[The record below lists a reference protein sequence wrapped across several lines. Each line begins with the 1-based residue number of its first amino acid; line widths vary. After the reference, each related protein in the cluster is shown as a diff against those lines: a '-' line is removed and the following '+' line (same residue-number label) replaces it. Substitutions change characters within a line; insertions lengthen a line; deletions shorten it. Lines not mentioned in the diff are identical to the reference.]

1 MKKLS
6 LFLGMALAASLSL
19 TNCAEKIEGPIAPAT
34 PAGIPFEI
42 SADISTKTINNGL
55 ATQWATGDAINLF
68 HAEAGKTDYVSDNDF
83 TLDATRGGVFTGN
96 LSSAL
101 DPSKSYDWYAIYPYN
116 KNVTTPAA
124 TNKGYI
130 FLGQTATKG
139 FRTIQERNDSK
150 SHLCGTALPLY
161 GVAKGVASDVK
172 PSVAM
177 NNLASVVAV
186 KVKNTTTEPLVVKS
200 VSFTSTED
208 IVGGYFV
215 NFTGE
220 NVVYT
225 GSGTEFVSST
235 ASLTVNNGD
244 AIPANSEATFYIPI
258 KPHTVAAGKT
268 LKISVNGYEK
278 PLTLPKNV
286 TFTAGKIKT
295 LAFNFD
301 KVVVDY
307 VTLPWAI
314 DGTGGKSIWTS
325 TVGLSQNGLG
335 SDYASSNAPYLTKF
349 DTNGDYVQVKFN
361 SPAKQV
367 LFKVKMLG
375 GQITSYFTLQ
385 GSSNGSAFTDIEKFT
400 LSGKQNSELSF
411 VSSQNI
417 DESYRI
423 LKLVFERGSNV
434 GLGAMSITANST
446 DPAIYADD
454 ITSVSARGESAG
466 ELAYTIEN
474 PVEGTTLSGSCDGTV
489 VTSVI
494 DHGDGKTFLYEVS
507 KNPGEAREGWIKLT
521 YGDVEK
527 TIKVSQ
533 NAPVFT
539 VSRSEVE
546 LKADNSASATITIT
560 SDFGWTATT
569 SEGAGFMID
578 PESYKEGSNA
588 DGKTTMTIVA
598 LEANTLEGIKNL
610 GNITITNNDIEQTL
624 SVNVTQLSS
633 YQPPFINL
641 SSEAVKVAADAT
653 SASFTVESNVEYTV
667 HTDATWIGLYDE
679 TKTSNGT
686 VTILFE
692 ANTESKE
699 RTAVFTVS
707 STNNTISK
715 TFTLTQSA
723 TGAVV
728 TDYSAVYT
736 SNLKFNAGKKV
747 KIGETEY
754 DAAQV
759 GASNNPGS
767 LIFKIPAGTKRLCLH
782 VVGWSGEGGKIHTI
796 ATSVGKISSSSIT
809 TTADTGATG
818 NGPFTLSKTDYRGKE
833 YYFEFT
839 LTNVTEESTITI
851 KNSARKSRGVYFGI
865 NVE

>member
-1 MKKLS
+1 
-6 LFLGMALAASLSL
+6 MALAASLSL

-55 ATQWATGDAINLF
+55 ATQWAEGDAINLF
-68 HAEAGKTDYVSDNDF
+68 HAVAGTAGYVSDNDF
-83 TLDATRGGVFTGN
+83 TLDATRGGVFKGSLTGT
-96 LSSAL
+96 L
-101 DPSKSYDWYAIYPYN
+101 DASKSYDWYAFYPYSEYN
-116 KNVTTPAA
+116 KTPAGVSKE
-124 TNKGYI
+124 TFGYTHI
-130 FLGQTATKG
+130 GDKSQT
-139 FRTIQERNDSK
+139 QERNDSK
-150 SHLCGTALPLY
+150 AHLCGTALPLY

-172 PSVAM
+172 PKIAM

-208 IVGGYFV
+208 IVGTYYID
-215 NFTGE
+215 FTGE
-220 NVVYT
+220 NVVYK
-225 GSGTEFVSST
+225 GSGKDYVSAT

-278 PLTLPKNV
+278 PLTLPKDV
-286 TFTAGKIKT
+286 TFTAGRIKT

-301 KVVVDY
+301 KTQYTFDFSSKDS
-307 VTLPWAI
+307 I
-314 DGTGGKSIWTS
+314 DNMGIKAPTTGGVNIGDKTLVVGIVSLTS
-325 TVGLSQNGLG
+325 TDGGTATRVWNSNDAYDLRVYKGG
-335 SDYASSNAPYLTKF
+335 SLTFKVPAGYLITK
-349 DTNGDYVQVKFN
+349 VAFN
-361 SPAKQV
+361 SSAS
-367 LFKVKMLG
+367 LSVKEG
-375 GQITSYFTLQ
+375 SYRSGIWDGSGQSVTFTATSGCNIKTVNVFYEVGEVKPLI
-385 GSSNGSAFTDIEKFT
+385 SATDIT
-400 LSGKQNSELSF
+400 G
-411 VSSQNI
+411 I
-417 DESYRI
+417 
-423 LKLVFERGSNV
+423 
-434 GLGAMSITANST
+434 
-446 DPAIYADD
+446 
-454 ITSVSARGESAG
+454 SARGESAG
-466 ELAYTIEN
+466 ELVYTIEN

-489 VTSVI
+489 VTSVT
-494 DHGDGKTFLYEVS
+494 DYEDGKTFLYEVS
-507 KNPGEAREGWIKLT
+507 KNLGVAREGWIKLT

-569 SEGAGFMID
+569 SEGAGIMID

-653 SASFTVESNVEYTV
+653 SASFTVESNVEYKV
-667 HTDATWIGLYDE
+667 HTDAAWIGLYDE
-679 TKTSNGT
+679 TKTPNGT

-692 ANTESKE
+692 ANTESTE

-707 STNNTISK
+707 SIDNTISK

>member
-1 MKKLS
+1 
-6 LFLGMALAASLSL
+6 MALAASLSL
-19 TNCAEKIEGPIAPAT
+19 TNCTEKIEGPIAPAT

-42 SADISTKTINNGL
+42 SADISTKTINDEL
-55 ATQWATGDAINLF
+55 ATQWAEGDAINLF
-68 HAEAGKTDYVSDNDF
+68 HAEAGTAKYVSDNDF
-83 TLDATRGGVFTGN
+83 TLDATRKGVFTGN
-96 LSSAL
+96 LAGGELNASE
-101 DPSKSYDWYAIYPYN
+101 SYDWYAIYPYN
-116 KNVTTPAA
+116 KALTTPANNA
-124 TNKGYI
+124 T
-130 FLGQTATKG
+130 TAKWCYVGGRSDTPAVQNG
-139 FRTIQERNDSK
+139 NNST
-150 SHLCGTALPLY
+150 SHLVKSYAPLW
-161 GVAKGVASDVK
+161 GKVANVPSNEK
-172 PSVAM
+172 PSM
-177 NNLASVVAV
+177 IMQHLASVVKV
-186 KVKNTTTEPLVVKS
+186 KVTNTTEKPLTVNS
-200 VSFTSTED
+200 VAFTSTEP
-208 IVGGYFV
+208 IVGQFYIDV
-215 NFTGE
+215 TGTAVE
-220 NVVYT
+220 YT
-225 GSGTEFVSST
+225 TATGLYNSST
-235 ASLTVNNGD
+235 ASLTVNGAAPLANGES
-244 AIPANSEATFYIPI
+244 AVYYIPI

-278 PLTLPKNV
+278 PLTLPKDV
-286 TFTAGKIKT
+286 TFTSGSIKT
-295 LAFNFD
+295 LAFNYD

-367 LFKVKMLG
+367 SFKVKMLG
-375 GQITSYFTLQ
+375 GQNTSYFTLQ

-400 LSGKQNSELSF
+400 VSGKNNSELSF
-411 VSSQNI
+411 VSSLNI

-423 LKLVFERGSNV
+423 LRLVFKKGNNV
-434 GLGAMSITANST
+434 GLGAMSISANST

-507 KNPGEAREGWIKLT
+507 KNLGVAREGWIKLA

-588 DGKTTMTIVA
+588 GGKTTMTIVA
-598 LEANTLEGIKNL
+598 LEANTVEGIKNL

-633 YQPPFINL
+633 YQPPYINL

-667 HTDATWIGLYDE
+667 HTDAAWIGLYDK

-692 ANTESKE
+692 ANTESTE
-699 RTAVFTVS
+699 RTALFTVS
-707 STNNTISK
+707 STDNTISK
-715 TFTLTQSA
+715 TFTLTQSGAGTVEPVEKTEEFTFSAFTA
-723 TGAVV
+723 TEGVATFSATNFTIELKKGSSNDPAWVSNQARLYAGGTLTV
-728 TDYSAVYT
+728 YSKKLISKVEFEYT
-736 SNLKFNAGKKV
+736 INPNKKGNAPTIDSVNGSKNAGTWDSKK
-747 KIGETEY
+747 KIWQ
-754 DAAQV
+754 DAGGDNKITMLTSGSAGNV
-759 GASNNPGS
+759 G
-767 LIFKIPAGTKRLCLH
+767 FTKIK
-782 VVGWSGEGGKIHTI
+782 
-796 ATSVGKISSSSIT
+796 
-809 TTADTGATG
+809 
-818 NGPFTLSKTDYRGKE
+818 
-833 YYFEFT
+833 
-839 LTNVTEESTITI
+839 VT
-851 KNSARKSRGVYFGI
+851 Y
-865 NVE
+865 VE

>member
-19 TNCAEKIEGPIAPAT
+19 TNCTEKIEGPIAPAT

-55 ATQWATGDAINLF
+55 ATQWAEGDAINLF
-68 HAEAGKTDYVSDNDF
+68 HAVAGTAGYVSDNDF
-83 TLDATRGGVFTGN
+83 TLDATRDGVFTGN

-101 DPSKSYDWYAIYPYN
+101 DASKSYDWYAFYPYSEYN
-116 KNVTTPAA
+116 KTPAGVSKE
-124 TNKGYI
+124 TFGYTHI
-130 FLGQTATKG
+130 GDKSQT
-139 FRTIQERNDSK
+139 QERNNSK
-150 SHLCGTALPLY
+150 AHLCGTALPLY

-172 PSVAM
+172 PKIAM

-186 KVKNTTTEPLVVKS
+186 KVKNTTTEPLVVNS

-208 IVGGYFV
+208 IVGTYYID
-215 NFTGE
+215 FTGE
-220 NVVYT
+220 NVVYK
-225 GSGTEFVSST
+225 GSGKDYVSAT

-258 KPHTVAAGKT
+258 KPHTVAKDKV

-278 PLTLPKNV
+278 PLTLPKDV
-286 TFTAGKIKT
+286 TFTAGSIKT

-335 SDYASSNAPYLTKF
+335 SDYASSKAPYLTKF

-367 LFKVKMLG
+367 SFKVKMLG

-400 LSGKQNSELSF
+400 VSGKQNSELSF

-423 LKLVFERGSNV
+423 LKLVFEKGSNV
-434 GLGAMSITANST
+434 GLGAMSISANST

-466 ELAYTIEN
+466 ELVYTIEN

-489 VTSVI
+489 VTSVT
-494 DHGDGKTFLYEVS
+494 DYEDGKTFLYEVS
-507 KNPGEAREGWIKLT
+507 KNLGVAREGWIKLT

-707 STNNTISK
+707 STDNTISK
-715 TFTLTQSA
+715 TFTLTQSGAGTVEPVEKTEEFTFSAFTVTEGVA
-723 TGAVV
+723 TINATNFTIELKKGSSSTNDPAWVSNQARLYAGGTMTV
-728 TDYSAVYT
+728 YSKKLISKVEFEYT
-736 SNLKFNAGKKV
+736 INPNKKGKVPTINSVKGSKNAGTWDSAKK
-747 KIGETEY
+747 IWQ
-754 DAAQV
+754 DA
-759 GASNNPGS
+759 
-767 LIFKIPAGTKRLCLH
+767 
-782 VVGWSGEGGKIHTI
+782 GG
-796 ATSVGKISSSSIT
+796 
-809 TTADTGATG
+809 D
-818 NGPFTLSKTDYRGKE
+818 N
-833 YYFEFT
+833 
-839 LTNVTEESTITI
+839 TITMLTSGSAGNVGFTKI
-851 KNSARKSRGVYFGI
+851 KVTY
-865 NVE
+865 VE

>member
-19 TNCAEKIEGPIAPAT
+19 TNCTEKIEGPIAPAT

-42 SADISTKTINNGL
+42 SADISTKTTNDGL
-55 ATQWATGDAINLF
+55 ATNWAEGDAINLF
-68 HAEAGKTDYVSDNDF
+68 HAEASTAGYVSDKDF
-83 TLDATRGGVFTGN
+83 TLDATRVGVFTGN

-101 DPSKSYDWYAIYPYN
+101 DPSKSYDWYAFYPYSEYN
-116 KNVTTPAA
+116 KTPAGVSKE
-124 TNKGYI
+124 TFGYTHI
-130 FLGQTATKG
+130 GDKSQT
-139 FRTIQERNDSK
+139 QEGNDSK
-150 SHLCGTALPLY
+150 AHLCGDVLPLY
-161 GVAKGVASDVK
+161 GVVKSLASDVK
-172 PSVAM
+172 PAVTM

-208 IVGGYFV
+208 IVGTYYID
-215 NFTGE
+215 FTGE

-225 GSGTEFVSST
+225 GSGDKYVSAT
-235 ASLTVNNGD
+235 ASLTVNNGG
-244 AIPANSEATFYIPI
+244 AIAENAEATFYIPI
-258 KPHTVAAGKT
+258 KPHTVKTGST

-278 PLTLPKNV
+278 PLTLPKDV
-286 TFTAGKIKT
+286 TFTAGSIKT

-367 LFKVKMLG
+367 SFKVKMLG

-385 GSSNGSAFTDIEKFT
+385 GSSNGSAFTDIEEFT
-400 LSGKQNSELSF
+400 VSGMQNSELSF

-423 LKLVFERGSNV
+423 LKLVFEKGSNV
-434 GLGAMSITANST
+434 GLGAMSISANST
-446 DPAIYADD
+446 DPAINADD

-466 ELAYTIEN
+466 ELVYTIEN

-494 DHGDGKTFLYEVS
+494 DNGDGKTFLYEVS
-507 KNPGEAREGWIKLT
+507 KNLGVAREGWIKLT

-539 VSRSEVE
+539 VSRTEVE

-588 DGKTTMTIVA
+588 DGKTTMTIEA

-667 HTDATWIGLYDE
+667 HTDATWIDD

-707 STNNTISK
+707 STDNTISK
-715 TFTLTQSA
+715 TFTLTQSGAGTVEPVEKTEEFTFSAFTVTEGVA
-723 TGAVV
+723 TINATNFTIELKKGSSSTNDPAWVSNQARLYAGGTMTV
-728 TDYSAVYT
+728 YSKKLISKVEFEYT
-736 SNLKFNAGKKV
+736 INPNKKGKAPTIDSVKGSKNAGIWDSAKK
-747 KIGETEY
+747 IWQ
-754 DAAQV
+754 DA
-759 GASNNPGS
+759 
-767 LIFKIPAGTKRLCLH
+767 
-782 VVGWSGEGGKIHTI
+782 GG
-796 ATSVGKISSSSIT
+796 
-809 TTADTGATG
+809 D
-818 NGPFTLSKTDYRGKE
+818 N
-833 YYFEFT
+833 
-839 LTNVTEESTITI
+839 TITMLTSGSAGNVGFTKI
-851 KNSARKSRGVYFGI
+851 KVTY
-865 NVE
+865 VE

>member
-1 MKKLS
+1 
-6 LFLGMALAASLSL
+6 MALAASLSL
-19 TNCAEKIEGPIAPAT
+19 TNCTEKIEGPFAPAT

-68 HAEAGKTDYVSDNDF
+68 HAVADAAGYVSDGEF
-83 TLDATRGGVFTGN
+83 KLDATRDGVFTGN

-139 FRTIQERNDSK
+139 FRTIQEGNDSK

-172 PSVAM
+172 PAVAM

-186 KVKNTTTEPLVVKS
+186 KVKNTTTEPLVVNS

-235 ASLTVNNGD
+235 ASLTVNNGE
-244 AIPANSEATFYIPI
+244 AIAPNSEAKFYIPI
-258 KPHTVAAGKT
+258 KPHSVAAGKT

-278 PLTLPKNV
+278 PLTLPKDV
-286 TFTAGKIKT
+286 TFTAGSIKT
-295 LAFNFD
+295 LAFNYDKTQYTFD
-301 KVVVDY
+301 FSSKDS
-307 VTLPWAI
+307 I
-314 DGTGGKSIWTS
+314 DNMGIKAPTTGGVNIGDKTLVVGIVSLTS
-325 TVGLSQNGLG
+325 TDGGTATRVWNSNDAYDLRVYKGGSLTFKVPAGYLITKVAFNSSASLSVKEG
-335 SDYASSNAPYLTKF
+335 SYKSGIWDGSSQSVTFTA
-349 DTNGDYVQVKFN
+349 TNGCNIKTVNVFYEVGEVK
-361 SPAKQV
+361 P
-367 LFKVKMLG
+367 L
-375 GQITSYFTLQ
+375 I
-385 GSSNGSAFTDIEKFT
+385 SATDIT
-400 LSGKQNSELSF
+400 G
-411 VSSQNI
+411 I
-417 DESYRI
+417 
-423 LKLVFERGSNV
+423 
-434 GLGAMSITANST
+434 
-446 DPAIYADD
+446 
-454 ITSVSARGESAG
+454 SARGESAG
-466 ELAYTIEN
+466 ELVYTIEN

-507 KNPGEAREGWIKLT
+507 KNLGVAREGWIKLT

-539 VSRSEVE
+539 VSRTEVE

-569 SEGAGFMID
+569 SKGAGFMID

-667 HTDATWIGLYDE
+667 HTDAAWIGQYDE

-699 RTAVFTVS
+699 RAAVFTILFQEV
-707 STNNTISK
+707 
-715 TFTLTQSA
+715 
-723 TGAVV
+723 
-728 TDYSAVYT
+728 
-736 SNLKFNAGKKV
+736 
-747 KIGETEY
+747 
-754 DAAQV
+754 
-759 GASNNPGS
+759 
-767 LIFKIPAGTKRLCLH
+767 CL
-782 VVGWSGEGGKIHTI
+782 S
-796 ATSVGKISSSSIT
+796 
-809 TTADTGATG
+809 
-818 NGPFTLSKTDYRGKE
+818 
-833 YYFEFT
+833 
-839 LTNVTEESTITI
+839 
-851 KNSARKSRGVYFGI
+851 
-865 NVE
+865 

>member
-1 MKKLS
+1 
-6 LFLGMALAASLSL
+6 MALAASLSL
-19 TNCAEKIEGPIAPAT
+19 TNCTEKIEGPIAPAT

-42 SADISTKTINNGL
+42 SADISTKTTNDGL

-68 HAEAGKTDYVSDNDF
+68 HAVAGKTVYVSDGEF
-83 TLDATRGGVFTGN
+83 KLDATRVGVFTGN

-116 KNVTTPAA
+116 QAVKTPANNA
-124 TNKGYI
+124 T
-130 FLGQTATKG
+130 TAKWCYVGGRSDTPAVQNG
-139 FRTIQERNDSK
+139 NNST
-150 SHLCGTALPLY
+150 SHLVERYAPLW
-161 GVAKGVASDVK
+161 GKAANVPSNEK
-172 PSVAM
+172 PSM
-177 NNLASVVAV
+177 IMQHLASVVKV
-186 KVKNTTTEPLVVKS
+186 KVTNTTEKPLTVNS
-200 VSFTSTED
+200 VAFTSTEP
-208 IVGGYFV
+208 IVGQFYIDV
-215 NFTGE
+215 TGTAVE
-220 NVVYT
+220 YT
-225 GSGTEFVSST
+225 TGDGLFNSST
-235 ASLTVNNGD
+235 ASLTVKG
-244 AIPANSEATFYIPI
+244 ATPLAKGESAVYYIPI
-258 KPHTVAAGKT
+258 KPHTAASGSI

-278 PLTLPKNV
+278 PLTLPKDV
-286 TFTAGKIKT
+286 TFTAGRIKT

-301 KVVVDY
+301 KTQYTFDFSSKDS
-307 VTLPWAI
+307 I
-314 DGTGGKSIWTS
+314 DNMGIKAPTTGGVNIGDKTLVVGIVSLTS
-325 TVGLSQNGLG
+325 TDGGTATRVWNSNDAYDLRVYKGGSLTFKVPAGYLITKVAFNSSASLSVKEG
-335 SDYASSNAPYLTKF
+335 SYKSGIWDGSSQSVTFTA
-349 DTNGDYVQVKFN
+349 TNGCNIKTVNVFYEVGEVK
-361 SPAKQV
+361 P
-367 LFKVKMLG
+367 L
-375 GQITSYFTLQ
+375 I
-385 GSSNGSAFTDIEKFT
+385 SATDIT
-400 LSGKQNSELSF
+400 G
-411 VSSQNI
+411 I
-417 DESYRI
+417 
-423 LKLVFERGSNV
+423 
-434 GLGAMSITANST
+434 
-446 DPAIYADD
+446 
-454 ITSVSARGESAG
+454 SARGESAG
-466 ELAYTIEN
+466 ELVYTIEN

-494 DHGDGKTFLYEVS
+494 DNRDGKSFLYEVS
-507 KNPGEAREGWIKLT
+507 KNLGVAREGWIKLT